1 MKKLPLLCLLALA
14 CGCDTITQRLT
25 TQRTLADGTV
35 EIQSTYS
42 KVSAKWDAKQTVERL
57 RVSNG
62 KTQSVGVSGL
72 DQEATSTNATHLIE
86 AVVGAAI
93 RAAVKP

>member
-1 MKKLPLLCLLALA
+1 MKKLPFLCLLALA

-42 KVSAKWDAKQTVERL
+42 RVSAKWDAKQTVEKM

-72 DQEATSTNATHLIE
+72 DQESTTTNLAGNL
-86 AVVGAAI
+86 
-93 RAAVKP
+93 RALTDLLKEVR